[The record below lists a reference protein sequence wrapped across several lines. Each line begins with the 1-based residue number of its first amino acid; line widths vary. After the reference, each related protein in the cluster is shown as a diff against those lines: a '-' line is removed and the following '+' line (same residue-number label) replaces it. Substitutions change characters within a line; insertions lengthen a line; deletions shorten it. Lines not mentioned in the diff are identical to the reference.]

1 MCVSV
6 EGTDRQDDRG
16 RRQWALHEKKMNE
29 LKMDGEVSKKVSSNK
44 DDYWVQNGLFLC
56 EAEWKTQSKAKV
68 DKPTDG
74 YCFLTY
80 ILQVILELFQLIVA

>member
-1 MCVSV
+1 M
-6 EGTDRQDDRG
+6 GIA
-16 RRQWALHEKKMNE
+16 WKKMNE
-29 LKMDGEVSKKVSSNK
+29 LKMDGEVSKKVSSNR

-68 DKPTDG
+68 DKPTNG